1 MEKVYRNTA
10 IFIVLI
16 IFGVQWGFYS
26 VYTSQFPDFKG
37 KSSMVHIH
45 GALMMTWMV
54 LLVVQPL
61 LISTGR
67 AEIHRTIGK
76 VSYVLGPVLIISLF
90 LIGKS
95 GYWHNVRENIPQK
108 ESLAIMA
115 LDVRGLFSYALFWA
129 LAMINRKNSKAHMRF
144 MIGTG
149 ILAIGP
155 GIGRGL
161 INELGVSFHHSLT
174 ITDIVEIAIPAI
186 CLGYDIYRK
195 KNYRPWL
202 TILVVMVI
210 GALLWQFKYTE
221 AWQFFAANYAALF
234 Y

>member
-10 IFIVLI
+10 IFIVFI
-16 IFGVQWGFYS
+16 ILGVQWGFYT
-26 VYTSQFPDFKG
+26 VYTSQFPNFKD

-45 GALMMTWMV
+45 GALMMTWMF
-54 LLVVQPL
+54 LLVLQPL

-95 GYWHNVRENIPQK
+95 GYWHGVRENIPEK
-108 ESLAIMA
+108 ESLGTMS
-115 LDVRGLFSYALFWA
+115 LDIRGLLSFALFWA
-129 LAMINRKNSKAHMRF
+129 LAMINRKNSASHMRY

-161 INELGVSFHHSLT
+161 INEFGIGFHQSLT
-174 ITDIVEIAIPAI
+174 ITDIIEIAIPAI
-186 CLGYDIYRK
+186 CLVYDINSK

-202 TILVVMVI
+202 TMLVVMII
-210 GALLWQFKYTE
+210 GALLWQLRYSDL
-221 AWQFFAANYAALF
+221 WQAFAAKYAELL

>member
-1 MEKVYRNTA
+1 MEKVFRNTA
-10 IFIVLI
+10 IFIALI
-16 IFGVQWGFYS
+16 ILGVQWGFYT
-26 VYTSQFPDFKG
+26 VYTSQFPNFKD
-37 KSSMVHIH
+37 KSNMVHIH
-45 GALMMTWMV
+45 GALMMTWML
-54 LLVVQPL
+54 LLVLQPL

-76 VSYVLGPVLIISLF
+76 LSYVLGPALIISLF
-90 LIGKS
+90 LIGRS
-95 GYWHNVRENIPQK
+95 GYWHSVRENIPEK
-108 ESLAIMA
+108 EAFTFMV
-115 LDVRGLFSYALFWA
+115 LDIRGMLSFALFWA
-129 LAMINRKNSKAHMRF
+129 LAMINRKNSASHMRF

-161 INELGVSFHHSLT
+161 INEFGVSFHNSLT
-174 ITDIVEIAIPAI
+174 ITDMVEIVIPAI

-202 TILVVMVI
+202 IILVVMVI

-221 AWQFFAANYAALF
+221 AWQAFAAQYAKLF